1 VVNWHSA
8 PNWDVYNFQM
18 KFRDI
23 LRNVD
28 TLTTSGDAEITGIT
42 YDSRKVKPGFLFL
55 AMRGESSDG
64 NRFVGAAL
72 RAGASG
78 VLTDSEITVAPGN
91 IAIARVAHG
100 RRALAKVSANFYG
113 RPADHLKLT
122 GVTGTN
128 GKTTTTFLIEHILR
142 SAGRSVAMIG
152 TIEYHVAGRVLAA
165 PHTTPES
172 LELNATFAEAVQ
184 AGAMEAVME
193 VSSHALE
200 QGRVYGLHYAVAVFT
215 NLTRDHLDYHQS
227 MEAYFAA
234 KAKLF
239 QGDGAAP
246 PVIAVIN
253 EDDEYGSK
261 LRDIAQESGSAVIGY
276 GLHAARATAE
286 NIVYSPIGTRF
297 KLRLGDET
305 IGCESRL
312 IGEINVYNVVAA
324 SAAAYARGCSLD
336 QIRDAIAS
344 FTRVPGRFERIDCG
358 QPFIVV
364 VDYAHTD
371 DALRNLTR
379 IARQLLAQQKS
390 GGRII
395 TLFGCGGDRDR
406 AKRPLMARAAGEGSD
421 FVVLTS
427 DNPRSEDPQAII
439 ADALPGLA
447 QTGSRHVVELDRRKA
462 IAIAISEAGPGDIVL
477 IAGKGHEKYQ
487 ITREGTFP
495 FDDVQV
501 AREALA
507 QAGYQAVREG
517 APVA

>member
-1 VVNWHSA
+1 
-8 PNWDVYNFQM
+8 M

-23 LRNVD
+23 MGNVE
-28 TLTTSGDAEITGIT
+28 TLATSGDAEITGII
-42 YDSRKVKPGFLFL
+42 YDSRKVKPGYLFL

-64 NRFVGAAL
+64 NRFVDAAL
-72 RAGASG
+72 RAGATG
-78 VLTDSEITVAPGN
+78 IVTDSESTVAPAN
-91 IAIARVAHG
+91 IAFARVAHG
-100 RRALAKVSANFYG
+100 RRALANISANFYG
-113 RPADHLKLT
+113 RPADRLKLT
-122 GVTGTN
+122 GITGTN
-128 GKTTTTFLIEHILR
+128 GKTTTTFLIEHILHT
-142 SAGRSVAMIG
+142 AGRSVAMIG
-152 TIEYHVAGRVLAA
+152 TIEYHVAGRVLPA

-184 AGAMEAVME
+184 AGATEAVME

-200 QGRVYGLHYAVAVFT
+200 QGRVYGLHYDVAVFT

-239 QGDGAAP
+239 RGDGAAP
-246 PVIAVIN
+246 PSAAVVN
-253 EDDEYGSK
+253 EDDEYGIK
-261 LRDIAQESGSAVIGY
+261 LREIAQRSGSEAIGY
-276 GLHAARATAE
+276 GLHDARVTAE
-286 NIVYSPIGTRF
+286 NIVYSQTGTRF
-297 KLRLGDET
+297 DVHLGDET
-305 IGCESRL
+305 IACESRL
-312 IGEINVYNVVAA
+312 IGEINVYNVLAA
-324 SAAAYARGCSLD
+324 SAAAYARGCVLD

-371 DALRNLTR
+371 DALRNVTR
-379 IARQLLAQQKS
+379 IARQLLAQQKAA
-390 GGRII
+390 GRII

-406 AKRPLMARAAGEGSD
+406 TKRPLMARAAGEGSD

-427 DNPRSEDPQAII
+427 DNPRREDPQAII
-439 ADALPGLA
+439 ADAFPGLA
-447 QTGSRHVVELDRRKA
+447 QTGRRHLVEPDRRKA
-462 IAIAISEAGPGDIVL
+462 IAIAISEARPGDIVL

-487 ITREGTFP
+487 ITREGTFL

>member
-1 VVNWHSA
+1 
-8 PNWDVYNFQM
+8 M

-23 LRNVD
+23 MRSVE
-28 TLTTSGDAEITGIT
+28 TLTTSGDADITGIA
-42 YDSRKVKPGFLFL
+42 YDSRKVKPGFLFF

-64 NRFVGAAL
+64 NRFVDAAL
-72 RAGASG
+72 RAGATG
-78 VLTDSEITVAPGN
+78 LVTDSETTAAPAN
-91 IAIARVAHG
+91 IAFARVAHG

-200 QGRVYGLHYAVAVFT
+200 QGRVYGLHYDVAVFT

-246 PVIAVIN
+246 PAVAIIN
-253 EDDEYGSK
+253 EDDEYGIK
-261 LRDIAQESGSAVIGY
+261 LRNVVQGSGSEVIGY
-276 GLHAARATAE
+276 GLHDARVTAAKV
-286 NIVYSPIGTRF
+286 VYSPTGTRF
-297 KLRLGDET
+297 DMRLGDE
-305 IGCESRL
+305 IISCESPL
-312 IGEINVYNVVAA
+312 IGEINVYNVLAA
-324 SAAAYARGCSLD
+324 SGAAYARGCSLE
-336 QIRDAIAS
+336 QIRDAVAS

-379 IARQLLAQQKS
+379 IARQLLARQNS

-447 QTGSRHVVELDRRKA
+447 QTGSRHVVEPDRRKA
-462 IAIAISEAGPGDIVL
+462 IAIAISEARPGDIVL

>member
-1 VVNWHSA
+1 
-8 PNWDVYNFQM
+8 M

-23 LRNVD
+23 LRNVE
-28 TLTTSGDAEITGIT
+28 TLATSGDAEIAGIA

-64 NRFVGAAL
+64 NRFVDAAL
-72 RAGASG
+72 RAEAAGI
-78 VLTDSEITVAPGN
+78 VTDSETTVAPAN
-91 IAIARVAHG
+91 IAFARVAHG
-100 RRALAKVSANFYG
+100 RRALAKISANLFG
-113 RPADHLKLT
+113 CPADRLKLT

-152 TIEYHVAGRVLAA
+152 TIEYHVAGRVLPA

-172 LELNATFAEAVQ
+172 LELNATFAEAVH
-184 AGAMEAVME
+184 AGATEAVME

-200 QGRVYGLHYAVAVFT
+200 QGRVYGLHYDVAVFT

-227 MEAYFAA
+227 MDAYFAA

-239 QGDGAAP
+239 RGDGASP
-246 PVIAVIN
+246 PSVAVLN
-253 EDDEYGSK
+253 EDDEYGIK
-261 LRDIAQESGSAVIGY
+261 LRDIAQESGSQVIGY
-276 GLHAARATAE
+276 GLQGARATAE
-286 NIVYSPIGTRF
+286 NIEYSPTGTRF
-297 KLRLGDET
+297 GLRLSGEM
-305 IGCESRL
+305 IRCESRL
-312 IGEINVYNVVAA
+312 IGEINVYNMLAA
-324 SAAAYARGCSLD
+324 SAAAFARGCALA

-344 FTRVPGRFERIDCG
+344 FTRVPGRFERVDCG

-379 IARQLLAQQKS
+379 VARQLLAHQNS

-406 AKRPLMARAAGEGSD
+406 TKRPLMARAAGEGSD

-427 DNPRSEDPQAII
+427 DNPRSEDPQKII
-439 ADALPGLA
+439 ADALPGLT
-447 QTGSRHVVELDRRKA
+447 QTGSRHVVEPDRRKGIG
-462 IAIAISEAGPGDIVL
+462 IAINEARAGDIVL

-501 AREALA
+501 ARESLA
-507 QAGYQAVREG
+507 QAGYQPLREG

>member
-1 VVNWHSA
+1 
-8 PNWDVYNFQM
+8 M

-23 LRNVD
+23 MRNVE
-28 TLTTSGDAEITGIT
+28 TLAISGDAEITGIA

-64 NRFVGAAL
+64 NRFVDAAL
-72 RAGASG
+72 NAGSTG
-78 VLTDSEITVAPGN
+78 IVTDSQTTVTPAN
-91 IAIARVAHG
+91 IAFARVAHG
-100 RRALAKVSANFYG
+100 RRALAKISANFFE
-113 RPADHLKLT
+113 RPSDRLKLT

-142 SAGRSVAMIG
+142 VTGRSVAMIG
-152 TIEYHVAGRVLAA
+152 TIEYHVAGRVLPA

-184 AGAMEAVME
+184 AGATEAVME

-200 QGRVYGLHYAVAVFT
+200 QGRVYGLHYDVAVFT

-227 MEAYFAA
+227 MESYFAA

-239 QGDGAAP
+239 QGDGSAP
-246 PVIAVIN
+246 PAFAVVN
-253 EDDEYGSK
+253 EDDEYGIE
-261 LRDIAQESGSAVIGY
+261 LRDIVQATGSEAIGY
-276 GLHAARATAE
+276 GLHDARVTAG
-286 NIVYSPIGTRF
+286 NIVYSPTGTRF
-297 KLRLGDET
+297 DMRLGDDM
-305 IGCESRL
+305 IACESRL
-312 IGEINVYNVVAA
+312 IGEINVYNVLAA
-324 SAAAYARGCSLD
+324 SAAAYARGCALD
-336 QIRDAIAS
+336 QIRDAIAN

-379 IARQLLAQQKS
+379 IAHQLLTHQKS

-406 AKRPLMARAAGEGSD
+406 SKRPLMARAAGEGSE

-439 ADALPGLA
+439 ADALPGLV
-447 QTGSRHVVELDRRKA
+447 QTGSRHVVESDRRKG
-462 IAIAISEAGPGDIVL
+462 IGIAISEARPGDIVL

-507 QAGYQAVREG
+507 RAGYQAVREG

>member
-1 VVNWHSA
+1 
-8 PNWDVYNFQM
+8 M

-23 LRNVD
+23 LSNLQ
-28 TLTTSGDAEITGIT
+28 TLAASGDAEITGIA
-42 YDSRKVKPGFLFL
+42 YDSRKVKPGFLFF

-64 NRFVGAAL
+64 NRFVDAAL
-72 RAGASG
+72 RAGATG
-78 VLTDSEITVAPGN
+78 LVTDSETTAAPAN
-91 IAIARVAHG
+91 IAFARVAHG

-113 RPADHLKLT
+113 HPADHLKLT

-200 QGRVYGLHYAVAVFT
+200 QGRVYGLHYDVAVFT

-246 PVIAVIN
+246 PAVAIIN
-253 EDDEYGSK
+253 EDDEYGIK
-261 LRDIAQESGSAVIGY
+261 LRNVVQGSGSEVIGY
-276 GLHAARATAE
+276 GLHDARVTAAKV
-286 NIVYSPIGTRF
+286 VYSPTGTRF
-297 KLRLGDET
+297 DMRLGDE
-305 IGCESRL
+305 IISWESPL
-312 IGEINVYNVVAA
+312 IGEINVYNVLAA
-324 SAAAYARGCSLD
+324 SGAAYARGCSLE
-336 QIRDAIAS
+336 QIRDAVAS

-379 IARQLLAQQKS
+379 IARQLLAQQNS

-395 TLFGCGGDRDR
+395 TLFGSGGDRDR

-447 QTGSRHVVELDRRKA
+447 QTGSRHVVEPDRRKA
-462 IAIAISEAGPGDIVL
+462 IAIAISEARPGDIVL

>member
-1 VVNWHSA
+1 
-8 PNWDVYNFQM
+8 M
-18 KFRDI
+18 KFRDVV
-23 LRNVD
+23 RNVE
-28 TLTTSGDAEITGIT
+28 TLAMSGDAEISGIA

-64 NRFVGAAL
+64 NRFVDAAL
-72 RAGASG
+72 RAGATA
-78 VLTDSEITVAPGN
+78 VLTDSETTVSPPNVAF
-91 IAIARVAHG
+91 ARVAHG
-100 RRALAKVSANFYG
+100 RRALAKISANFFG
-113 RPADHLKLT
+113 RPADRLKLT

-128 GKTTTTFLIEHILR
+128 GKTTTTFLIEHMLR
-142 SAGRSVAMIG
+142 TAGRSVAMIG
-152 TIEYHVAGRVLAA
+152 TIEYHVAGRVLPA

-172 LELNATFAEAVQ
+172 LELNATLAEAVQ
-184 AGAMEAVME
+184 AGATEAVME

-200 QGRVYGLHYAVAVFT
+200 QGRVYGLHYDVAVFT

-227 MEAYFAA
+227 MEAYFGA

-246 PVIAVIN
+246 PSVAVIN
-253 EDDEYGSK
+253 EDDEYGIK
-261 LRDIAQESGSAVIGY
+261 LREIAQESGSEVIGY
-276 GLHAARATAE
+276 GLHGARVTVE
-286 NIVYSPIGTRF
+286 DIVYSSTGTRF
-297 KLRLGDET
+297 EVHLGDEI

-312 IGEINVYNVVAA
+312 IGEINVYNVLAA
-324 SAAAYARGCSLD
+324 SAAAYARGCALD

-344 FTRVPGRFERIDCG
+344 FTRVPGRFERVDCG

-406 AKRPLMARAAGEGSD
+406 TKRPLMARAAGEGSD

-427 DNPRSEDPQAII
+427 DNPRSEDPHAII
-439 ADALPGLA
+439 ADALPGLE
-447 QTGSRHVVELDRRKA
+447 QTGSRHVVEPDRRKA
-462 IAIAISEAGPGDIVL
+462 IAITISEARSGDIVL
-477 IAGKGHEKYQ
+477 VAGKGHEKYQ

-507 QAGYQAVREG
+507 HAGYQAVREG

>member
-1 VVNWHSA
+1 
-8 PNWDVYNFQM
+8 M
-18 KFRDI
+18 
-23 LRNVD
+23 RNVE
-28 TLTTSGDAEITGIT
+28 TLATSGDAEISGIA
-42 YDSRKVKPGFLFL
+42 YDSRQVKPGFLFV
-55 AMRGESSDG
+55 AMRGESIDG
-64 NRFVGAAL
+64 NRFVDAAL
-72 RAGASG
+72 RAGATA
-78 VLTDSEITVAPGN
+78 VITDSGTTVAPPN
-91 IAIARVAHG
+91 AAFARVVHG
-100 RRALAKVSANFYG
+100 RRALAKISANFYG
-113 RPADHLKLT
+113 HPADHVKLI

-142 SAGRSVAMIG
+142 TAARSVAMMG
-152 TIEYHVAGRVLAA
+152 TIEYHVAGRVLPA

-184 AGAMEAVME
+184 AGATEVVME

-200 QGRVYGLHYAVAVFT
+200 QGRVYGLHYDVAVFT

-246 PVIAVIN
+246 PSAAVVN
-253 EDDEYGSK
+253 QDDEYGIK
-261 LRDIAQESGSAVIGY
+261 MREIAQESGSEVIGY
-276 GLHAARATAE
+276 GLHDARVTAE
-286 NIVYSPIGTRF
+286 NIRYSPTGTRF
-297 KLRLGDET
+297 DMRLGDER
-305 IGCESRL
+305 IGCKSRL
-312 IGEINVYNVVAA
+312 IGEINVYNVLAA
-324 SAAAYARGCSLD
+324 SAAAYTRGCSLEE
-336 QIRDAIAS
+336 IRDAIAS
-344 FTRVPGRFERIDCG
+344 FTRVPGRFERVDSG
-358 QPFIVV
+358 QPFVVV

-371 DALRNLTR
+371 DALRNLTC

-406 AKRPLMARAAGEGSD
+406 SKRPLMARAAGEGSD

-427 DNPRSEDPQAII
+427 DNPRTEDPQAII
-439 ADALPGLA
+439 TDALPGLT
-447 QTGSRHVVELDRRKA
+447 QTGSRYVVEPDRRKA
-462 IAIAISEAGPGDIVL
+462 IAIAIGEARSSDIVL

-487 ITREGTFP
+487 ITRDGTFP

-507 QAGYQAVREG
+507 QAGYQALREG
-517 APVA
+517 TPVA

>member
-1 VVNWHSA
+1 
-8 PNWDVYNFQM
+8 M
-18 KFRDI
+18 KFRDM
-23 LRNVD
+23 LRDVQALAIN
-28 TLTTSGDAEITGIT
+28 GDAEINGIA
-42 YDSRKVKPGFLFL
+42 YDSRKVMPEFLFF

-64 NRFVGAAL
+64 NRFIDSAL
-72 RAGASG
+72 RAGAAG
-78 VLTDSEITVAPGN
+78 IVTDSETTVAPPN
-91 IAIARVAHG
+91 IAFARVAHG
-100 RRALAKVSANFYG
+100 RRALARISANFFG
-113 RPADHLKLT
+113 RPADRLKLT

-142 SAGRSVAMIG
+142 TAGRSAAMIG

-172 LELNATFAEAVQ
+172 LELNATFAEALQ
-184 AGAMEAVME
+184 GGATEAVME

-200 QGRVYGLHYAVAVFT
+200 QGRVYGLHYDVAVFT
-215 NLTRDHLDYHQS
+215 NLTRDHLDYHHS

-239 QGDGAAP
+239 QGDGASP
-246 PVIAVIN
+246 PSVAVVN
-253 EDDEYGSK
+253 EDAEYGIK
-261 LRDIAQESGSAVIGY
+261 LRDIARESGSEVIGY
-276 GLHAARATAE
+276 GLQGARTTAE
-286 NIVYSPIGTRF
+286 NIEYSPTGTRF
-297 KLRLGDET
+297 ELRLGDET

-312 IGEINVYNVVAA
+312 IGEINVYNVLAA
-324 SAAAYARGCSLD
+324 SAAAYARGCALA

-364 VDYAHTD
+364 VDYGHTD

-379 IARQLLAQQKS
+379 IARQLLVQQKS

-406 AKRPLMARAAGEGSD
+406 TKRPLMAQAAAEGSD
-421 FVVLTS
+421 IVVLTS
-427 DNPRSEDPQAII
+427 DNPRSEDPQKII
-439 ADALPGLA
+439 ADALPGLK
-447 QTGSRHVVELDRRKA
+447 QTGSRHVVEPDRRKA
-462 IAIAISEAGPGDIVL
+462 IAIAVSEARAGDIVL

-507 QAGYQAVREG
+507 QAGYESVREG

>member
-1 VVNWHSA
+1 
-8 PNWDVYNFQM
+8 M

-23 LRNVD
+23 LRNVE
-28 TLTTSGDAEITGIT
+28 TLAMSGDAEISGIA
-42 YDSRKVKPGFLFL
+42 YDSRKLKPGFLFV
-55 AMRGESSDG
+55 AMRGESSNG
-64 NRFVGAAL
+64 NRFVDAAL
-72 RAGASG
+72 RAGATG
-78 VLTDSEITVAPGN
+78 IVTDSETTVAPPN
-91 IAIARVAHG
+91 VAFARVAHG
-100 RRALAKVSANFYG
+100 RRALARISANFFG
-113 RPADHLKLT
+113 RPADRLKLT

-142 SAGRSVAMIG
+142 ASGRSVAMIG
-152 TIEYHVAGRVLAA
+152 TIEYHVAGRVVAA

-184 AGAMEAVME
+184 AGVTEAVME

-200 QGRVYGLHYAVAVFT
+200 QGRVFGLHYDVAVFT

-246 PVIAVIN
+246 PAVAVVN
-253 EDDEYGSK
+253 QDDEYGIK
-261 LRDIAQESGSAVIGY
+261 LREIAQESGSEVIGY
-276 GLHAARATAE
+276 GLHGARVTAE
-286 NIVYSPIGTRF
+286 NILYFPTGTRF
-297 KLRLGDET
+297 DMRLGDET
-305 IGCESRL
+305 IGYDSRL
-312 IGEINVYNVVAA
+312 IGEINVYNVLAA
-324 SAAAYARGCSLD
+324 SAAAYARGCSLE
-336 QIRDAIAS
+336 QISDAIAS
-344 FTRVPGRFERIDCG
+344 FTRVPGRFERVDCG
-358 QPFIVV
+358 QAFIVV

-390 GGRII
+390 GERII

-406 AKRPLMARAAGEGSD
+406 TKRPLMARAAGEGSD

-439 ADALPGLA
+439 ADALPALV
-447 QTGSRHVVELDRRKA
+447 QTGSRHVVEPDRRKA
-462 IAIAISEAGPGDIVL
+462 IGIAIAEARAGDIVL